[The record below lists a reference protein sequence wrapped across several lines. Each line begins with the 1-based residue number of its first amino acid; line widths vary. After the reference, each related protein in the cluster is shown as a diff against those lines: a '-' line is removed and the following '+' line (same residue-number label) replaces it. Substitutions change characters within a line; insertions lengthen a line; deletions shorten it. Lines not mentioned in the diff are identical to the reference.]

1 MPAYPPLLVEH
12 TAVFLWALSLA
23 GLPSRHSPVLL
34 GTQLTASGSAVCVH
48 RQPLPSC
55 LQVGV
60 GQVVFLQSKHLPVSS
75 PVPGTVSLIF
85 R

>member
-34 GTQLTASGSAVCVH
+34 GGQLSVSIGS
-48 RQPLPSC
+48 LC
-55 LQVGV
+55 LAACRLALVRLS
-60 GQVVFLQSKHLPVSS
+60 FYSQSTCLCPA
-75 PVPGTVSLIF
+75 PCLEQFP
-85 R
+85 